1 MLVNCNAL
9 SQIHLQKANAEFKK
23 HVQLLNE
30 VKKDL
35 ENIFKRIKIMKAKA
49 AAQYPH
55 QFEGYRHFSYN
66 SAHKICL
73 YNIFCFADALSKVQ
87 TSSIEEEDEKGKD
100 A

>member
-9 SQIHLQKANAEFKK
+9 SQIHLQTANMEFKK

-35 ENIFKRIKIMKAKA
+35 ENIFKRVKIMKAKA

-55 QFEGYRHFSYN
+55 QFEGCSN
-66 SAHKICL
+66 NA
-73 YNIFCFADALSKVQ
+73 
-87 TSSIEEEDEKGKD
+87 IEENMLELKNK
-100 A
+100 

>member
-9 SQIHLQKANAEFKK
+9 SQVHLQKATAEFKK

-35 ENIFKRIKIMKAKA
+35 ENIFKRVKIMKAKA

-55 QFEGYRHFSYN
+55 QFEGCRPLNFIMRLTSNHNCIFLLSTFYR
-66 SAHKICL
+66 C
-73 YNIFCFADALSKVQ
+73 C
-87 TSSIEEEDEKGKD
+87 E
-100 A
+100 